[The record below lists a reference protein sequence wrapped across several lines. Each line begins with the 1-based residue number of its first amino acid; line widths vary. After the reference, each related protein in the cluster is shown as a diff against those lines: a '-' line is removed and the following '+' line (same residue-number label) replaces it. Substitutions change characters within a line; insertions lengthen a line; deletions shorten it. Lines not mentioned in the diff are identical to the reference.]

1 VPGPEP
7 QVNPQN
13 IEETRRQIQRLFEE
27 VARLSELDLLPADYF
42 GEFLKRVLAALA
54 APAGAVWMRTPQ
66 GNLQL
71 QYQVNLQNLGLNRSE
86 EAQQAHQ
93 ELLRLAFQQP
103 RPLHL
108 PPQSFAG
115 QSEEGKIAPGNP
127 TDYILL
133 LVPIQVE
140 NQVDGLL
147 EVWQDP
153 NRNPAAVSGFL
164 QFMTEMCQLA
174 SRYLRNRLMRQMAG
188 QQALWTQLEAFSR
201 TIHGSLSPVET
212 AYLIANEGRRLVDCD
227 RISIAVRYARK
238 CKVEAVSGADVVE
251 RRSNLVQLMQKLFD
265 TVLAWGEKL
274 VYSGTKDEGLPPDV
288 MKALDDYLGESNSK
302 LLVVLPLKD
311 EREKDTKKKPRSAM
325 MMECFEPQQ
334 TPEQLV
340 ARLEVV
346 GKHAAPA
353 LYNAVEHRRIPMR
366 FLWVPLAKIQEGL
379 GGKARAIAALI
390 IAAVVVLAAVLY
402 FVPYQLKMEATGQ
415 LLPEERINVFS
426 VGKGYVEDVA
436 VQPGERVTEKQA
448 LVKLT
453 DTDLA
458 KQITQLDFDIEAA
471 KKKLDVVVEPL
482 SLNRG
487 GGSFGGLSLD
497 NKAQLEQAKVEANAA
512 IELKRELRRKTL
524 DAYGVITDQTGAF
537 WLKAPKFPEVG
548 RAPGE
553 KEPFWTVL
561 TPDFRETLRR
571 KPVDPREPVLRLGN
585 KEGRWEVEAKIPQK
599 HVGQVLH
606 AFDYPGAATE
616 NPDTHEK
623 ELDVDLILRS
633 EPTHTYRGKLSRNR
647 IANQADPNKSDNNE
661 PEPVVRAWIR
671 ISGDDIPEDKRVPK
685 GDPMLADTEVK
696 IKIRCGYHKMG
707 YSLFYGVWEFFY
719 EKVVFFF

>member
-1 VPGPEP
+1 MS
-7 QVNPQN
+7 

-27 VARLSELDLLPADYF
+27 VARLSELDLLPPDYF

-54 APAGAVWMRTPQ
+54 APAGAVWLRTPQ

-71 QYQVNLQNLGLNRSE
+71 QYQVNLEKLQLGRSE

-93 ELLRLAFQQP
+93 ELLRLAFSQP

-115 QSEEGKIAPGNP
+115 QPENGQAAPGNP
-127 TDYILL
+127 TDFILL

-147 EVWQDP
+147 EVWQNPD
-153 NRNPAAVSGFL
+153 RNPAAVNGFL

-201 TIHGSLSPVET
+201 TIHGSLNPVEV

-227 RISIAVRYARK
+227 RISIGVRYARK

-251 RRSNLVQLMQKLFD
+251 RRSNLVQLMQNLFD
-265 TVLAWGEKL
+265 RVIAWGEKL

-288 MKALDDYLGESNSK
+288 MKALDEYLTESNSK

-311 EREKDTKKKPRSAM
+311 ERDKDTTRKPRSAL
-325 MMECFEPQQ
+325 MMECFEPQA

-366 FLWVPLAKIQEGL
+366 FLWVPLAKVQEGL
-379 GGKARAIAALI
+379 GGKARAIM
-390 IAAVVVLAAVLY
+390 AAVVAGLLALAAVMY
-402 FVPYQLKMEATGQ
+402 FVPYQLKMDATGK
-415 LLPEERINVFS
+415 LLPEERLNIYS
-426 VGKGYVEDVA
+426 PGKGYIDDID
-436 VQPGERVTEKQA
+436 VQPGAEVRPGQR
-448 LVKLT
+448 LVKLS
-453 DTDLA
+453 DFDLA
-458 KQITQLDFDIEAA
+458 KQLMELEGEIEGARRSLAWVDAELAHPSGGAA
-471 KKKLDVVVEPL
+471 NVADLELKKLEYENTREVKSRL
-482 SLNRG
+482 RQKMLRQ
-487 GGSFGGLSLD
+487 FG
-497 NKAQLEQAKVEANAA
+497 V
-512 IELKRELRRKTL
+512 T
-524 DAYGVITDQTGAF
+524 TDQNGAF
-537 WLKAPKFPEVG
+537 WLAAPEFPEGV
-548 RAPGE
+548 RAAAD
-553 KEPFWTVL
+553 KEPLWTVL
-561 TPDFRETLRR
+561 TPDFRETLKRR
-571 KPVDPREPVLRLGN
+571 PVDPKDPVLRLGN
-585 KEGRWEVEAKIPQK
+585 KAGRWEVEIKIPQK
-599 HVGQVLH
+599 HIGQVLY
-606 AFDYPGAATE
+606 AFDYLNT
-616 NPDTHEK
+616 DK
-623 ELDVDLILRS
+623 LDVDLIVRS
-633 EPTHTYRGKLSRNR
+633 DPTHTYRGVLERGK
-647 IANQADPNKSDNNE
+647 IANQADPHKDDNNE
-661 PEPVVRAWIR
+661 AEPVVLAWVR
-671 ISGDDIPEDKRVPK
+671 IAGDDIPEGMRVPEK
-685 GDPMLADTEVK
+685 LMQTSDTEVK
-696 IKIRCGYHKMG
+696 AKIRCGRHKMG

>member
-1 VPGPEP
+1 M
-7 QVNPQN
+7 N
-13 IEETRRQIQRLFEE
+13 IEETRRHIQRLFEE
-27 VARLSELDLLPADYF
+27 VARLSELDLLPPDYF

-71 QYQVNLQNLGLNRSE
+71 QYQVNLEKLQLGRSE
-86 EAQQAHQ
+86 EAQHAHQ

-115 QSEEGKIAPGNP
+115 QPENGQAAPGNP

-147 EVWQDP
+147 EVWQTPD
-153 NRNPAAVSGFL
+153 RNPAAVNGFL

-174 SRYLRNRLMRQMAG
+174 SRYLRNRKMREMAG
-188 QQALWTQLEAFSR
+188 QQALWTQLESFSR
-201 TIHGSLSPVET
+201 TIHGSLNPVEV
-212 AYLIANEGRRLVDCD
+212 AYLVANEGRRLVDCD
-227 RISIAVRYARK
+227 RINIGVRYARK

-251 RRSNLVQLMQKLFD
+251 RRSNLVQLMRKLFD
-265 TVLAWGEKL
+265 RVIAWGEKL

-288 MKALDDYLGESNSK
+288 MKALDDYLTESNSK

-311 EREKDTKKKPRSAM
+311 ERDKDTTRKPRSAM
-325 MMECFEPQQ
+325 MMECFEPQA

-379 GGKARAIAALI
+379 GGKARAITAGVIAGLLALAALM
-390 IAAVVVLAAVLY
+390 Y
-402 FVPYQLKMEATGQ
+402 FVPYQLKMDATGQ
-415 LLPEERINVFS
+415 LLPEERLFVFS
-426 VGKGYVEDVA
+426 PGKGYIEDIA
-436 VQPGERVTEKQA
+436 IKPGAQVVPDQK
-448 LVKLT
+448 LVKLRDFELGGQLMELNGKIDAAQAT
-453 DTDLA
+453 FNAVGDTPGTTPQD
-458 KQITQLDFDIEAA
+458 
-471 KKKLDVVVEPL
+471 
-482 SLNRG
+482 
-487 GGSFGGLSLD
+487 
-497 NKAQLEQAKVEANAA
+497 QLER
-512 IELKRELRRKTL
+512 ELKRAESLSTIRSLSKQRDRMMK
-524 DAYGVITDQTGAF
+524 AFGVVADENGAF
-537 WLKAPKFPEVG
+537 WLSAPEFPQAG
-548 RAPGE
+548 RAAGA

-561 TPDFRETLRR
+561 TPDFRETLKRR
-571 KPVDPREPVLRLGN
+571 PVDPKDPVLRLGN
-585 KEGRWEVEAKIPQK
+585 KEGRWEVEMKIPQK
-599 HVGQVLH
+599 HIGQVLY
-606 AFDYPGAATE
+606 AFDYLKT
-616 NPDTHEK
+616 DK
-623 ELDVDLILRS
+623 LDVDLVVRS
-633 EPTHTYRGKLSRNR
+633 DPTHTYRGILEKGK
-647 IANQADPNKSDNNE
+647 IATQADPHKDDNNE
-661 PEPVVRAWIR
+661 AEPVVMAWVR
-671 ISGDDIPEDKRVPK
+671 ITGDDIPENMRVPDK
-685 GDPMLADTEVK
+685 LMQTTGIEVK
-696 IKIRCGYHKMG
+696 AKVRCGRHKLG

>member
-1 VPGPEP
+1 MPVANPES
-7 QVNPQN
+7 QVSPQN

-27 VARLSELDLLPADYF
+27 VARLSELDLAPADYF
-42 GEFLKRVLAALA
+42 GEFLKRVLTALA

-71 QYQVNLQNLGLNRSE
+71 QFQINLQNLGLHRSE

-115 QSEEGKIAPGNP
+115 QPEGGHAAPGNP
-127 TDYILL
+127 TDCLLL

-153 NRNPAAVSGFL
+153 NRNPAAVNGFL
-164 QFMTEMCQLA
+164 QFMTEMSQLA

-201 TIHGSLSPVET
+201 TIHDSLNPVEV

-227 RISIAVRYARK
+227 RLSIGVRYARK
-238 CKVEAVSGADVVE
+238 ARVEAVSGADVVE

-265 TVLAWGEKL
+265 RVINWGEKL

-288 MKALDDYLGESNSK
+288 LKALDEYLAESNSK
-302 LLVVLPLKD
+302 VLVVLPLKD
-311 EREKDTKKKPRSAM
+311 ERDKDTKRKPRSAM

-366 FLWVPLAKIQEGL
+366 FLWLPLAKVQEGL
-379 GGKARAIAALI
+379 GGKAKAIAALV
-390 IAAVVVLAAVLY
+390 AAGLAALVALM
-402 FVPYQLKMEATGQ
+402 FLVPYQLKMDATGQ
-415 LLPEERINVFS
+415 LLPEERINVYAQN
-426 VGKGYVEDVA
+426 KGYVEEVA
-436 VQPGERVTEKQA
+436 VQPGERVVPNQA
-448 LVKLT
+448 LAKLS
-453 DTDLA
+453 DFDLA
-458 KQITQLDFDIEAA
+458 KQIMEFDSKIDADQDMLHKNEEQLSSGRPQDLTTFLKDDLMTKVIETRAD
-471 KKKLDVVVEPL
+471 LN
-482 SLNRG
+482 LNR
-487 GGSFGGLSLD
+487 
-497 NKAQLEQAKVEANAA
+497 
-512 IELKRELRRKTL
+512 RLRDKTL
-524 DAYGVITDQTGAF
+524 KHYGVTADQNDKGAF
-537 WLKAPKFPEVG
+537 WLTAPEFPAAR
-548 RAPGE
+548 RAEGD
-553 KEPFWTVL
+553 KEPYWTIL
-561 TPDFRETLRR
+561 SNDFRETLRR
-571 KPVDPREPVLRLGN
+571 RPVDPKEPVLQLGN
-585 KEGRWEVEAKIPQK
+585 KQGRWEVEAKVPQK
-599 HVGQVLH
+599 HIGQVLH
-606 AFDYPGAATE
+606 AFEFLSKDGKE
-616 NPDTHEK
+616 VK
-623 ELDVDLILRS
+623 ELDVELLVRS
-633 EPTHTYRGKLSRNR
+633 DPTHTYLGKLSRDK
-647 IANQADPNKSDNNE
+647 IATQADPNKDE
-661 PEPVVRAWIR
+661 KGEAEPVVLAWIR
-671 ISGDDIPEDKRVPK
+671 IDGDDIPAAKRVPSDVVP
-685 GDPMLADTEVK
+685 GTEVK
-696 IKIRCGYHKMG
+696 CKVLCGRHRMG

>member
-7 QVNPQN
+7 QVSPTNV
-13 IEETRRQIQRLFEE
+13 EETRRQIQRLFEE

-115 QSEEGKIAPGNP
+115 QPEGGKVAPGNP
-127 TDYILL
+127 TDCILL

-147 EVWQDP
+147 EVWQSPD
-153 NRNPAAVSGFL
+153 RNPAAVNGFL

-188 QQALWTQLEAFSR
+188 QQALWTQLEAFTR
-201 TIHGSLSPVET
+201 TIHGTLNPVET
-212 AYLIANEGRRLVDCD
+212 AYLVANEGRRLVDCD
-227 RISIAVRYARK
+227 RISIGVRYARK
-238 CKVEAVSGADVVE
+238 CRVEAVSGADVVE
-251 RRSNLVQLMQKLFD
+251 RRSNLIQLMQKLLD
-265 TVLAWGEKL
+265 RVLAWGEKM

-288 MKALDDYLGESNSK
+288 MKALDEYLGESNSK

-311 EREKDTKKKPRSAM
+311 EREKESKRPARSAL

-353 LYNAVEHRRIPMR
+353 LYNSVEHRRIPMR
-366 FLWVPLAKIQEGL
+366 FLWMPLAKVQEGL
-379 GGKARAIAALI
+379 GGKANAIIALVG
-390 IAAVVVLAAVLY
+390 AAVVLLIALMIL
-402 FVPYQLKMEATGQ
+402 VPYPLKMDGTGN
-415 LLPEERINVFS
+415 LLPEERVNVYAQ
-426 VGKGYVEDVA
+426 GKGYVEDIA
-436 VQPGERVTEKQA
+436 VEPGDRVKPGQA
-448 LVKLT
+448 LVQLS
-453 DTDLA
+453 DLDLA
-458 KQITQLDFDIEAA
+458 KQIQEYDSKIEGAENSI
-471 KKKLDVVVEPL
+471 KSTE
-482 SLNRG
+482 
-487 GGSFGGLSLD
+487 
-497 NKAQLEQAKVEANAA
+497 AQLAAGRPENLNGFLRNDLRTKVIDAQT
-512 IELKRELRRKTL
+512 ELKLYRKLREKTL
-524 DAYGVITDQTGAF
+524 KYYGVTVTQTGTF
-537 WLKAPKFPEVG
+537 WLTAPEFPTAR
-548 RAPGE
+548 RAEGE

-561 TPDFRETLRR
+561 TPDFHESRHR
-571 KPVDPREPVLRLGN
+571 PVEPKDPVLRLGN
-585 KEGRWEVEAKIPQK
+585 KQGRWEVEAKIPQK
-599 HVGQVLH
+599 HIGQVLH
-606 AFDYPGAATE
+606 AFE
-616 NPDTHEK
+616 FLSEK
-623 ELDVDLILRS
+623 EGKPVEELDVDLIVRS
-633 EPTHTYRGKLSRNR
+633 DPTHTYHGKLNKSK
-647 IANQADPNKSDNNE
+647 IANQADPHKDDNNE
-661 PEPVVRAWIR
+661 AEPVVLTWIR
-671 ISGDDIPEDKRVPK
+671 IEGNDIPESKRVPR
-685 GDPMLADTEVK
+685 DLMLAGTEVK
-696 IKIRCGYHKMG
+696 VKVRCGDHRMG

>member
-1 VPGPEP
+1 VSAGPEP
-7 QVNPQN
+7 QVSQTS

-27 VARLSELDLLPADYF
+27 VARLSELDLLPPDYF

-71 QYQVNLQNLGLNRSE
+71 QYQVNLEKLKLGRSE

-115 QSEEGKIAPGNP
+115 QSEHGQVAPGNP
-127 TDYILL
+127 TDFILL

-147 EVWQDP
+147 EVWQNPD
-153 NRNPAAVSGFL
+153 RNPAAVNGFL

-188 QQALWTQLEAFSR
+188 QQALWTQLEAFAR
-201 TIHGSLSPVET
+201 TVHGSLNPVEV
-212 AYLIANEGRRLVDCD
+212 AYLVANEGRRLVDCD
-227 RISIAVRYARK
+227 RISIGVRYARK

-265 TVLAWGEKL
+265 RVIAWGEKL

-288 MKALDDYLGESNSK
+288 MKALDDYLTESNSK
-302 LLVVLPLKD
+302 LLVILPLRD
-311 EREKDTKKKPRSAM
+311 EREKESTRPPRSAL
-325 MMECFEPQQ
+325 MMECFEPQA

-340 ARLEVV
+340 ARLEVL

-379 GGKARAIAALI
+379 GGKARAIT
-390 IAAVVVLAAVLY
+390 AAVIAGLLALAAILY
-402 FVPYQLKMEATGQ
+402 FVPYQLKMDSTGN
-415 LLPEERINVFS
+415 LLPQERMNVFAQ
-426 VGKGYVEDVA
+426 GKGYVEEIA
-436 VQPGERVTEKQA
+436 VQPNEEVAPGQT
-448 LVKLT
+448 LVKVS
-453 DTDLA
+453 DKDLA
-458 KQITQLDFDIEAA
+458 MQVIELDSEIRGAEKERGSTEALIN
-471 KKKLDVVVEPL
+471 K
-482 SLNRG
+482 
-487 GGSFGGLSLD
+487 GGLSLQE
-497 NKAQLEQAKVEANAA
+497 KADL
-512 IELKRELRRKTL
+512 ELKRIQYVNTIDAKREQRAKLLRF
-524 DAYGVITDQTGAF
+524 YGVATTDHNGSF
-537 WLKAPKFPEVG
+537 WLLAPEFPNAWRRG
-548 RAPGE
+548 GQ
-553 KEPFWTVL
+553 EPMWTVL

-571 KPVDPREPVLRLGN
+571 PVDPREGVVRLGN
-585 KEGRWEVEAKIPQK
+585 KQGPWEVELRIPQK
-599 HVGQVLH
+599 HIGQVQH
-606 AFDYPGAATE
+606 AYEYLSERQGHDVE
-616 NPDTHEK
+616 
-623 ELDVDLILRS
+623 ELDVDLIVRS
-633 EPTHTYRGKLSRNR
+633 DPTHTYRGKLPRSK
-647 IANQADPNKSDNNE
+647 IAAQADPHKDDNNE
-661 PEPVVRAWIR
+661 AEPVVRAWVR
-671 ISGDDIPEDKRVPK
+671 IAGDDIPEDRRIPEKLLTV
-685 GDPMLADTEVK
+685 ADTEVK
-696 IKIRCGYHKMG
+696 AKVRCGYHKMG

>member
-1 VPGPEP
+1 MAGPEP
-7 QVNPQN
+7 QVSTQN

-27 VARLSELDLLPADYF
+27 VARLSELDLAPADYF
-42 GEFLKRVLAALA
+42 GEFLKRVLTALA

-71 QYQVNLQNLGLNRSE
+71 QFQVNLQNLGLNRSE

-115 QSEEGKIAPGNP
+115 QAENGRIAPGNP
-127 TDYILL
+127 TDSLLL

-147 EVWQDP
+147 EVWQSPD
-153 NRNPAAVSGFL
+153 RNPAAVNGFL

-201 TIHGSLSPVET
+201 TIHASLNPVEV

-227 RISIAVRYARK
+227 RINIGVRYSRKAR
-238 CKVEAVSGADVVE
+238 VEAVSGADVVE

-265 TVLAWGEKL
+265 RVIAWDDKL

-288 MKALDDYLGESNSK
+288 LKALDEYLAESNSK
-302 LLVVLPLKD
+302 VLVVLPLKD
-311 EREKDTKKKPRSAM
+311 EREKDTKRKVRSAM
-325 MMECFEPQQ
+325 MMECFESQQ

-366 FLWVPLAKIQEGL
+366 FLWMPLAKLQEGL
-379 GGKARAIAALI
+379 GGKANAIAALI
-390 IAAVVVLAAVLY
+390 GAGLALLVALMIL
-402 FVPYQLKMEATGQ
+402 VPYQLKMDATGS
-415 LLPEERINVFS
+415 LLPEERGVLYS
-426 VGKGYVEDVA
+426 PVKGIVEGVA
-436 VQPGERVTEKQA
+436 VQPNDAVAPGRDVIKMFDFELFRQVSEMKKEIDGAQKQ
-448 LVKLT
+448 LG
-453 DTDLA
+453 
-458 KQITQLDFDIEAA
+458 
-471 KKKLDVVVEPL
+471 VVEGQ
-482 SLNRG
+482 LNG
-487 GGSFGGLSLD
+487 GNLPAEARAELEMKQGDFANRIQMNNRLLD
-497 NKAQLEQAKVEANAA
+497 KIRVAENAN
-512 IELKRELRRKTL
+512 L
-524 DAYGVITDQTGAF
+524 DQPGIF
-537 WLKAPKFPEVG
+537 WIKAPEFPEAR
-548 RAPGE
+548 RAADDKP
-553 KEPFWTVL
+553 PVWTVL

-571 KPVDPREPVLRLGN
+571 KPVEPRDPLLRLGN
-585 KEGRWEVEAKIPQK
+585 KEGPWEIEARIPQK
-599 HVGQVLH
+599 HIGQILH
-606 AFDYPGAATE
+606 AFDYLSEQQGKPVE
-616 NPDTHEK
+616 
-623 ELDVDLILRS
+623 ELDVDLIVRS
-633 EPTHTYRGKLSRNR
+633 DPTHTYRGKLPRNK
-647 IANQADPNKSDNNE
+647 IANQADPHKDDNNE
-661 PEPVVRAWIR
+661 AEPVVLAWVR
-671 ISGDDIPEDKRVPK
+671 IAGEGIPADKAVPPDLMVA
-685 GDPMLADTEVK
+685 GTEVK
-696 IKIRCGYHKMG
+696 CKMRCGNHRMG

>member
-1 VPGPEP
+1 MGASPEP
-7 QVNPQN
+7 QVSAQN

-42 GEFLKRVLAALA
+42 GEFLKRVLTALA

-115 QSEEGKIAPGNP
+115 QPEGGRVAPGNP
-127 TDYILL
+127 TDLILL

-147 EVWQDP
+147 EVWQSPD
-153 NRNPAAVSGFL
+153 RNPAAINGFL

-188 QQALWTQLEAFSR
+188 QQALWTQLEAFTR
-201 TIHGSLSPVET
+201 TIHGSLNPVEVS
-212 AYLIANEGRRLVDCD
+212 YLIANEGRRLVDCD
-227 RISIAVRYARK
+227 RISIGVRYARK
-238 CKVEAVSGADVVE
+238 PRVEAVSGADVVE

-265 TVLAWGEKL
+265 RVLAWGDKL
-274 VYSGTKDEGLPPDV
+274 VYSGTKDEALPPDV
-288 MKALDDYLGESNSK
+288 LKALDEYLAESNSK

-311 EREKDTKKKPRSAM
+311 EREKDSKKPPRSAM

-379 GGKARAIAALI
+379 GGKAKAIATLVGVGLLAL
-390 IAAVVVLAAVLY
+390 LATMY
-402 FVPYQLKMEATGQ
+402 FVPYQLKMDATGK
-415 LLPEERINVFS
+415 LLPEERIYLFS
-426 VGKGYVEDVA
+426 KGKGYIEDIAVNSNDRVA
-436 VQPGERVTEKQA
+436 PGRY
-448 LVKLT
+448 LVKLS
-453 DTDLA
+453 DLDLQ
-458 KQITQLDFDIEAA
+458 KQIAELDNDIRASRESRDQVETQLSQASVRPNDFRPDTLNDLRLKSIEYRNQISS
-471 KKKLDVVVEPL
+471 K
-482 SLNRG
+482 
-487 GGSFGGLSLD
+487 
-497 NKAQLEQAKVEANAA
+497 EQQR
-512 IELKRELRRKTL
+512 LTTLRF
-524 DAYGVITDQTGAF
+524 YGVVPDNGGMF
-537 WLKAPKFPEVG
+537 WLTAPEFPRTG
-548 RAPGE
+548 RAAGDKDPL
-553 KEPFWTVL
+553 WTVL
-561 TPDFRETLRR
+561 TPDFRESLRR
-571 KPVDPREPVLRLGN
+571 PVDPKDPILRLGN
-585 KEGRWEVEAKIPQK
+585 TSGRWEVEVRIPQK
-599 HVGQVLH
+599 HIGQVLH
-606 AFDYPGAATE
+606 AYDYLSEREGHPV
-616 NPDTHEK
+616 N
-623 ELDVDLILRS
+623 ELDVDLIVRS
-633 EPTHTYRGKLSRNR
+633 DPTHTYRGKLARDK
-647 IANQADPNKSDNNE
+647 IANQADPHKDDNNE
-661 PEPVVRAWIR
+661 AEPVVLAWVR
-671 ISGDDIPEDKRVPK
+671 IDGDDIPADKRVPPSLL
-685 GDPMLADTEVK
+685 GTADIEVK
-696 IKIRCGYHKMG
+696 AKVRCGPHKMG

>member
-1 VPGPEP
+1 MS
-7 QVNPQN
+7 

-27 VARLSELDLLPADYF
+27 VARLSELDLLPPDYF

-71 QYQVNLQNLGLNRSE
+71 QYQVNLEKLKLGRSA

-115 QSEEGKIAPGNP
+115 QPENGQAAPGNP
-127 TDYILL
+127 TDFILL

-147 EVWQDP
+147 EVWQNPD
-153 NRNPAAVSGFL
+153 RNPAAVNGFL
-164 QFMTEMCQLA
+164 SFMTEMCQLA

-201 TIHGSLSPVET
+201 TVHGSLNPVEV

-227 RISIAVRYARK
+227 RISIGVRYARK

-251 RRSNLVQLMQKLFD
+251 RRSNLVQLMRALFD
-265 TVLAWGEKL
+265 RVIAWGEKL

-288 MKALDDYLGESNSK
+288 MKALDEYLTESNSK

-311 EREKDTKKKPRSAM
+311 ERDKDTNRKPRSAL
-325 MMECFEPQQ
+325 MMECFEPQA

-366 FLWVPLAKIQEGL
+366 FLWVPLAKVQEGL
-379 GGKARAIAALI
+379 GGKARAIM
-390 IAAVVVLAAVLY
+390 AAVLAGLLALAAVMY
-402 FVPYQLKMEATGQ
+402 FVPYQLKMDSTGK
-415 LLPEERINVFS
+415 LLPEERLNIYS
-426 VGKGYVEDVA
+426 PGKGYIDDIA
-436 VQPGERVTEKQA
+436 IQPGADVRPGDK
-448 LVKLT
+448 LVRLS
-453 DTDLA
+453 DFDLA
-458 KQITQLDFDIEAA
+458 KQFMDLDGDIEGAQKA
-471 KKKLDVVVEPL
+471 L
-482 SLNRG
+482 SLVQG
-487 GGSFGGLSLD
+487 QLAAG
-497 NKAQLEQAKVEANAA
+497 AQGQQLTDLR
-512 IELKRELRRKTL
+512 LKRAEYENAISAKRRQRERMQQTF
-524 DAYGVITDQTGAF
+524 DVMADQSGAF
-537 WLKAPKFPEVG
+537 WLKAPAFPEAG
-548 RAPGE
+548 RVVAD

-561 TPDFRETLRR
+561 TPDFRETLKRR
-571 KPVDPREPVLRLGN
+571 PVDPKDPVLRLGN
-585 KEGRWEVEAKIPQK
+585 KAGRWEVEIKIPQK
-599 HVGQVLH
+599 HIGQVLY
-606 AFDYPGAATE
+606 AFDYLNT
-616 NPDTHEK
+616 DK
-623 ELDVDLILRS
+623 LDVDLIVRS
-633 EPTHTYRGKLSRNR
+633 DPTHTYRGVLEKGK
-647 IANQADPNKSDNNE
+647 IANQADPHKDDNNE
-661 PEPVVRAWIR
+661 AEPVVLAWVR
-671 ISGDDIPEDKRVPK
+671 IVGDDIPEGMRVPEK
-685 GDPMLADTEVK
+685 LMQTSDTEVK
-696 IKIRCGYHKMG
+696 AKIRCGRHKMG